1 MKMYEATVK
10 RDGKWWMISI
20 PEIDGLTQARNLAEA
35 DKMARSLI
43 AVTLDADPS
52 TFDVHL
58 TVSTVGDVDVSRQLE
73 TIATL
78 REHATQDE
86 RQATAQAKHL
96 AKTLSAQGIT
106 VRDIG
111 ALMGVTFQRAHQL
124 ANAA

>member
-1 MKMYEATVK
+1 MKIYEATVE

-20 PEIDGLTQARNLAEA
+20 PEIDGLTQAHNLAEA

-43 AVTLDADPS
+43 AITLDADPS

-58 TVSTVGDVDVSRQLE
+58 TVPTVGDVDLPNQLE
-73 TIATL
+73 AISVL
-78 REHATQDE
+78 REKAAQNE
-86 RQATAQAKHL
+86 KQATDDAKTL
-96 AKTLSAQGIT
+96 AKTLAAHGIT

-124 ANAA
+124 ITT